1 MNIGKYLELYSR
13 DLQLK
18 NYSENTIENYVSQV
32 RCFLGHFEGVANK
45 PSEISE
51 DKIKGWLLEA
61 KSINGRKHRISAVK
75 LFYSLTGKQ
84 PLKFKHIEY
93 PRCDKKLPIP
103 LSIEEVQR
111 MFAVCENTKHRA
123 ILALL
128 YSCGLRVSELINL
141 QWANI
146 DRGRGVI
153 HVLDAKGGKDR
164 QVMLASNLLPL
175 LEKYYL
181 QYKPKQYVFNGQFG
195 LQYSAK
201 SVGEVM
207 KQLATKAKIN
217 KRVYTHL
224 MRHNCF
230 THMVENGTDINLIQ
244 RLAGHS
250 NVKTT
255 GVYLH
260 ISNRLVANIE
270 SPLSRM
276 VI

>member
-1 MNIGKYLELYSR
+1 
-13 DLQLK
+13 LK
-18 NYSENTIENYVSQV
+18 
-32 RCFLGHFEGVANK
+32 
-45 PSEISE
+45 
-51 DKIKGWLLEA
+51 
-61 KSINGRKHRISAVK
+61 
-75 LFYSLTGKQ
+75 
-84 PLKFKHIEY
+84 
-93 PRCDKKLPIP
+93 
-103 LSIEEVQR
+103 
-111 MFAVCENTKHRA
+111 
-123 ILALL
+123 
-128 YSCGLRVSELINL
+128 
-141 QWANI
+141 WADI
-146 DRGRGVI
+146 DRARMVI
-153 HVLDAKGGKDR
+153 HILDAKGGKDR

-181 QYKPKQYVFNGQFG
+181 EYKPKQFVFNGQFG
-195 LQYSAK
+195 LKYSAK

-255 GVYLH
+255 NVYLH
-260 ISNRLVANIE
+260 ISNAHISKIE